1 MLAVKTI
8 KIPLKTTQAEIPNI
22 SSVWV
27 LHDKI
32 KKVDFSGDFLSVIRD
47 LVGILSQ
54 NTPLRVLQPSLKR
67 SHQAT
72 KPHLYRY
79 PY

>member
-32 KKVDFSGDFLSVIRD
+32 KKLDFSGGFLSVISGN
-47 LVGILSQ
+47 VILKC
-54 NTPLRVLQPSLKR
+54 PLKSLTAK
-67 SHQAT
+67 SKTIPASNQTSVFIAIFD
-72 KPHLYRY
+72 
-79 PY
+79 

>member
-27 LHDKI
+27 LHNKM
-32 KKVDFSGDFLSVIRD
+32 KKLDFSDDFLSVISENI
-47 LVGILSQ
+47 ILKC
-54 NTPLRVLQPSLKR
+54 PLKSLTAK
-67 SHQAT
+67 SKT
-72 KPHLYRY
+72 IPFKIP
-79 PY
+79 P

>member
-1 MLAVKTI
+1 MPFLILFNLGFYGALAVKTI

-32 KKVDFSGDFLSVIRD
+32 KKLDFSGGFLSVISGN
-47 LVGILSQ
+47 VILI
-54 NTPLRVLQPSLKR
+54 PP
-67 SHQAT
+67 
-72 KPHLYRY
+72 
-79 PY
+79 